1 MYKQASRIGLKIQ
14 TSKGVLSV
22 DQLWSL
28 SLSDLTTTIIAVKK
42 TLKKTEDDDLDFLK
56 SIDVKDPENEL
67 RFNILKDVYL
77 TRKKEIEDVKSE
89 NEKKAFNNKILDLI
103 AAKQEASLAN
113 KSIDEL
119 EALLK

>member
-67 RFNILKDVYL
+67 RFNILKDIYL
-77 TRKKEIEDVKSE
+77 TRKKEIEDIKSE
-89 NEKKAFNNKILDLI
+89 NEKKAFNNKIMDLI
-103 AAKQEASLAN
+103 ASKQEDALKN

>member
-14 TSKGVLSV
+14 TPKGVLSV

-28 SLSDLTTTIIAVKK
+28 SLSDLTTAIISIKK
-42 TLKKTEDDDLDFLK
+42 MLKKTEDDDLDFLK
-56 SIDVKDPENEL
+56 SINVKDPENEL
-67 RFNILKDVYL
+67 RFNILKDIYL
-77 TRKKEIEDVKSE
+77 TRKKEIEDIKAE
-89 NEKKAFNNKILDLI
+89 NEKKAFNTKILDLI
-103 AAKQEASLAN
+103 ASKQEDELKN

>member
-14 TSKGVLSV
+14 TPKGVLSV

-28 SLSDLTTTIIAVKK
+28 SLSDLTTAIISVKK
-42 TLKKTEDDDLDFLK
+42 MLKKTEDDDLDFLK
-56 SIDVKDPENEL
+56 SIVVKDPENEL
-67 RFNILKDVYL
+67 RFNILKDIYL
-77 TRKKEIEDVKSE
+77 TRKKEIEDIKAE
-89 NEKKAFNNKILDLI
+89 NEKKAFNTKILDLI
-103 AAKQEASLAN
+103 ASKQEDELKN